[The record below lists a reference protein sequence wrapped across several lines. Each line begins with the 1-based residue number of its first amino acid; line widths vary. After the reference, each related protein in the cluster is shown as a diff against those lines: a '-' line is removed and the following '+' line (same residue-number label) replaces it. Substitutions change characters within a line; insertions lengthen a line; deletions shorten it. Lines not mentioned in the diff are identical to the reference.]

1 LIVRVARYRVKEGR
15 EEQFEK
21 MLRAS
26 ALPWLRRQ
34 KGIMVAYIG
43 RAIEP
48 ERRFQ
53 YVTVTVWRSLEDVK
67 AFAGE
72 SWKQVVLL
80 EGEAELLDGPPQ
92 LEQSESLEA

>member
-1 LIVRVARYRVKEGR
+1 LIVRVARYRVKDGR
-15 EEQFEK
+15 EQQFEK
-21 MLRAS
+21 MLREK

-34 KGIMVAYIG
+34 RGIMVAYIG

-53 YVTVTVWRSLEDVK
+53 YVTVTVWRSLDDVK
-67 AFAGE
+67 AFAGD
-72 SWKQVVLL
+72 SWNTVVLL
-80 EGEAELLDGPPQ
+80 EGEAELLDGAPQ